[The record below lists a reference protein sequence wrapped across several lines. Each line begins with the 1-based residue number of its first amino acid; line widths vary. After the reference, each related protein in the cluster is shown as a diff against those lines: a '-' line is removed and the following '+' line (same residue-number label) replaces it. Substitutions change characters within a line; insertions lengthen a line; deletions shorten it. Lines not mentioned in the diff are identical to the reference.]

1 MVQAPMTASEGTAM
15 ISRQTAEHFTWREV
29 CDGWY
34 LVNQPDRLTVLHE
47 RMPPGSSEVRH
58 LHRQAYQFFFILAGT
73 ATLEINGHHVQLHPF
88 EGAAIPPHVA
98 HQMMNLSDALL
109 EFLVISQPNSRDD
122 RVLLDA
128 LEGERP

>member
-1 MVQAPMTASEGTAM
+1 VVSGQPARSL
-15 ISRQTAEHFTWREV
+15 
-29 CDGWY
+29 DGATRAH
-34 LVNQPDRLTVLHE
+34 VAGKQRGPT
-47 RMPPGSSEVRH
+47 PPSPGLS
-58 LHRQAYQFFFILAGT
+58 ILLYSGRT

-98 HQMMNLSDALL
+98 HQMMNLSDAPL
-109 EFLVISQPNSRDD
+109 ELLVISQPNSRDD

>member
-58 LHRQAYQFFFILAGT
+58 LHRQAYQFFFILAGR
-73 ATLEINGHHVQLHPF
+73 
-88 EGAAIPPHVA
+88 PPWKSTGTTCNCIRLKA
-98 HQMMNLSDALL
+98 RQ
-109 EFLVISQPNSRDD
+109 FLPTWRT
-122 RVLLDA
+122 R
-128 LEGERP
+128 